1 MGNNHEMHYSKSQ
14 DQGKDAYMCC
24 SDFHDIWT
32 PRKGDSEC
40 HDMGTNK
47 EMWYTASCAET
58 VLRVGGCWV
67 TEIQETQDQ
76 QPMFW
81 DICFC
86 TNKWNSK
93 MQSIIHIMCVL
104 DCLSTTNLKPKR
116 HCLLVVGFWVHKSKK
131 RTKIQKANSPTP
143 QTKVLRVSVLI
154 LVFELKPKN

>member
-1 MGNNHEMHYSKSQ
+1 MGNNHEMQYSKSQ

-81 DICFC
+81 DICFVPTNETAKC
-86 TNKWNSK
+86 NPLFILCVSWIVYPQQTWNPNAIVCWLWVSGFTNK
-93 MQSIIHIMCVL
+93 
-104 DCLSTTNLKPKR
+104 
-116 HCLLVVGFWVHKSKK
+116 KK
-131 RTKIQKANSPTP
+131 RTQIQKANSPTP
-143 QTKVLRVSVLI
+143 QTKVLRVSALI
-154 LVFELKPKN
+154 LIFELKTKN